1 MKKKDY
7 VLIIILCVI
16 CGGICLYCIFSTPF
30 MHGCIDLAKMK
41 VEAARAE
48 PSETEETV
56 TVEDLPA
63 VPVFHLELPSGGTI
77 EYHTRTQ
84 WILSPIE
91 TFAVI
96 SYPPETDL
104 SACGLKWEEM
114 TRDDSGSV
122 NSLLE
127 AISKYLEWNQQDPIP
142 EDYLRSDWSGMLF
155 YERQRG
161 DLSCY
166 IIFDQEYH
174 RLLMIS
180 STYTDLVEDSN

>member
-7 VLIIILCVI
+7 VLIIVLSVI
-16 CGGICLYCIFSTPF
+16 CGGICLFCIFSTPF
-30 MHGCIDLAKMK
+30 MHECIVLTKIEF
-41 VEAARAE
+41 EAARAE
-48 PSETEETV
+48 PSETEEAV

-84 WILSPIE
+84 WILTPIY

-104 SACGLKWEEM
+104 SACGLEWEEM
-114 TRDDSGSV
+114 KRRDSDSV

-127 AISKYLEWNQQDPIP
+127 AISKHLEGNQKDPIP